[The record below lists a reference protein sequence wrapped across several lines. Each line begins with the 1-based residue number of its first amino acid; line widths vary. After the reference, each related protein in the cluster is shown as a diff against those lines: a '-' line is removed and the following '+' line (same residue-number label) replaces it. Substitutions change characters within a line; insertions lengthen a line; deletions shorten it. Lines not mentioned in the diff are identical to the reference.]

1 MTAEPL
7 VCVVVSAYDRSHLL
21 PALVAALR
29 AQTLDRFE
37 AVLVDNGSTDDTYEQ
52 LQRLTAGDDRF
63 RVLRLEGNR
72 GPARARNLAWR
83 STTAPWIA
91 FTDDDCEPEPTWLE
105 ELLAVGAEAEVV
117 QGWTGEVLGPEPAGW
132 FDRTQRI
139 DRFTNRY
146 ETCNLLVARDVLAQ
160 LDGFDETF
168 PIAMGEDT
176 DLGFRAVD
184 AGARTAFAPRAVV
197 RHHVWR
203 TGFAGYLRQQ
213 ARLAEQVELVRVN
226 PAVRQNL
233 RWGYVVGGTHLL
245 VWGLVPT
252 TAVGVVTGRP
262 WLPLVPVAL
271 WCGANAY
278 WTRHRPFPVSRRLGY
293 STLQFV
299 GKAYETWCYAR
310 ASVRYRRLVI

>member
-1 MTAEPL
+1 MTPGPL

-21 PALVAALR
+21 PALVAALQ

-37 AVLVDNGSTDDTYEQ
+37 AVLVDNGSTDDTSAT
-52 LQRLTAGDDRF
+52 LARLTADDDRF
-63 RVLRLEGNR
+63 RVLRIEDNR

-83 STTAPWIA
+83 TTTAPWIA
-91 FTDDDCEPEPTWLE
+91 FTDDDCEPDPTWLE
-105 ELLAVGAEAEVV
+105 ELLAAGEHAEVV
-117 QGWTGEVLGPEPAGW
+117 QGWTGEVLDTEPAGW

-146 ETCNLLVARDVLAQ
+146 ETCNLLVARHVLEQ

-184 AGARTAFAPRAVV
+184 AGARTAFAPDAVV
-197 RHHVWR
+197 RHHIWR
-203 TGFAGYLRQQ
+203 TGFVGYLRQQ
-213 ARLAEQVELVRVN
+213 ARLAEQVELVRIN
-226 PAVRQNL
+226 PAVRRNL

-245 VWGLVPT
+245 VWALVPT
-252 TAVGVVTGRP
+252 AAAGIATGRP
-262 WLPLVPVAL
+262 WLPLVPVAA
-271 WCGANAY
+271 WCGCNVY
-278 WTRHRPFPVSRRLGY
+278 WTRHRPFPAAARFAY

-299 GKAYETWCYAR
+299 GKAYETFCYAR
-310 ASVRYRRLVI
+310 ASVRYRTLVL